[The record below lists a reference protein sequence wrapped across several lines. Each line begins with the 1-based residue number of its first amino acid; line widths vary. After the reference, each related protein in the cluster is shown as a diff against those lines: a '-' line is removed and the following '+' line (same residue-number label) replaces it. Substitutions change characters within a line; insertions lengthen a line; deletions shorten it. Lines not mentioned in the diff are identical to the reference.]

1 MILRSA
7 CCSGQLIGKGVLATF
22 KKAQTVKHRLNAS
35 VKATDRGNRNL
46 TGLNSNP
53 YIAETAFTCYLRLY
67 KKNKDI
73 KQLQ

>member
-7 CCSGQLIGKGVLATF
+7 CCSGQLLGKGGLATF
-22 KKAQTVKHRLNAS
+22 KKALTVNRLNAR
-35 VKATDRGNRNL
+35 VKATDRDNRNL

-67 KKNKDI
+67 KMNKDI
-73 KQLQ
+73 KQL